1 MTFNPLISFFMT
13 IYYLLSGRLHF
24 PKNRSGEIFVTT
36 DGCNFTIFRQA
47 VVNPPAGQNCKK
59 PGAILRVRFRITS
72 MTPRQNEIF
81 SLIPIPF
88 ITGLPGFRSKLWMSD
103 RKTGECQGVY
113 VWDSIDSAQRYAD
126 SFAMRFMSSRAAP
139 GSVWYRISPQ

>member
-1 MTFNPLISFFMT
+1 MTFNPLISFFKT
-13 IYYLLSGRLHF
+13 IYYLLSRRLHF
-24 PKNRSGEIFVTT
+24 PKNRIGEIFETK

-47 VVNPPAGQNCKK
+47 VVNPPAGQICMK
-59 PGAILRVRFRITS
+59 PGAVLKVRFRITS

-88 ITGLPGFRSKLWMSD
+88 IIGLPGFRSKLWMSD
-103 RKTGECQGVY
+103 RKIGECQGVY
-113 VWDSIDSAQRYAD
+113 EWDSFDSAQRYAD
-126 SFAMRFMSSRAAP
+126 SFAMRFMSARAAP